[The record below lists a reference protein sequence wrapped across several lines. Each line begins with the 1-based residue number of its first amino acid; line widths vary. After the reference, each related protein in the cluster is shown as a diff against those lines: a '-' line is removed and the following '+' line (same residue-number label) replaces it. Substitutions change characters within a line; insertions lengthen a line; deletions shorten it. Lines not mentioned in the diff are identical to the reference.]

1 MNPNIEQAS
10 MRAASI
16 EDRAKSI
23 GISIVSVYQ
32 LIRTGDLRAIKIGR
46 RTVITDA
53 AWISFLQ
60 TRPSVTDPINEQTRE
75 RLAAA
80 NRLRRCVGAKPKE
93 TPPKRPRGRP
103 RKVQPVLSH
112 DGDNCV

>member
-32 LIRTGDLRAIKIGR
+32 LIRIGDLRAIKVGR
-46 RTVITDA
+46 RTVVTDA
-53 AWISFLQ
+53 DWFAFLAS
-60 TRPSVTDPINEQTRE
+60 RPSVIDPINAPTRA

-80 NRLRRCVGAKPKE
+80 NRQRRCVGATPKE

-103 RKVQPVLSH
+103 RKVQQVLSH
-112 DGDNCV
+112 DDD

>member
-23 GISIVSVYQ
+23 GVSIVTIYL
-32 LIRTGDLRAIKIGR
+32 LIRAGDLRAIKVGR
-46 RTVITDA
+46 RSVITDA
-53 AWISFLQ
+53 DWISFLQ
-60 TRPSVTDPINEQTRE
+60 TRPSVTDPINEPTRE

-93 TPPKRPRGRP
+93 IPPKRPRGRP

-112 DGDNCV
+112 DDDNYV